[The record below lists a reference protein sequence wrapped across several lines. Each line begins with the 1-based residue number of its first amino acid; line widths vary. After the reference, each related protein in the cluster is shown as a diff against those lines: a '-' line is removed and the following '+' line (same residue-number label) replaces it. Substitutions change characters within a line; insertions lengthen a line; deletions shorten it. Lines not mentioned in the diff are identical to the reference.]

1 MRLKVRLGSA
11 EMARVCRLSNQ
22 ITAMDEQNAYFN
34 DNTKPVH
41 IFHGHTLL
49 MQQTGGTLRNNAT

>member
-34 DNTKPVH
+34 VMVRSGQRTRH
-41 IFHGHTLL
+41 R
-49 MQQTGGTLRNNAT
+49 QRSQ

>member
-22 ITAMDEQNAYFN
+22 ITAMDEKNAYFN
-34 DNTKPVH
+34 DTIQNLCTFSMDTPFSCNRQMVH
-41 IFHGHTLL
+41 
-49 MQQTGGTLRNNAT
+49 